1 MMCVPI
7 MAKRTGG
14 ALACPT
20 SDVNM
25 GAATLRIT
33 KEHDTRVA
41 NNKNIQETIPKG
53 IMQRMTAGM
62 NGTNEYP

>member
-1 MMCVPI
+1 MICVPI

-33 KEHDTRVA
+33 KEQDTMVA
-41 NNKNIQETIPKG
+41 NNRKIQETIPKG
-53 IMQRMTAGM
+53 MMQRMTAGM
-62 NGTNEYP
+62 NGTKEYP